1 MDKLKQK
8 ADQNNVQMLFINDYI
23 EHSRCEINGEKCYSI
38 WDAYV
43 HADIVTYP
51 SWLEGWGN
59 QFLEG
64 LVAKVP
70 QVVYRYPVYETD
82 IAQFNFNIIDLGENH
97 SWDSQG
103 LATISDEQLSL
114 AAEQTKQ
121 YLFDA
126 EYRQKAMNDNF
137 VIGQTHLSYRALGE
151 ILGKVFN

>member
-1 MDKLKQK
+1 M
-8 ADQNNVQMLFINDYI
+8 
-23 EHSRCEINGEKCYSI
+23 
-38 WDAYV
+38 
-43 HADIVTYP
+43 
-51 SWLEGWGN
+51 
-59 QFLEG
+59 
-64 LVAKVP
+64 AKVP

-126 EYRQKAMNDNF
+126 EYRQEAMNDNF
-137 VIGQTHLSYRALGE
+137 VIRQTHLSYRALGE
-151 ILGKVFN
+151 ILRQGL